1 MRRFNEAF
9 GPYGFKPKAIKPSYG
24 LAEATLF
31 VSTTPMGER
40 AEDRLTST
48 ATR

>member
-9 GPYGFKPKAIKPSYG
+9 GPYGFKPQAIKPSYG

-31 VSTTPMGER
+31 VSTTPMDDEP
-40 AEDRLTST
+40 EDHLTST
-48 ATR
+48 AMR